1 VQLLILSIIPIAA
14 FVVFIVLIAKTMGNS
29 TRLDNAEWELK
40 KLPTLLRRVD
50 ELERE
55 LQALKSPEVPEKK
68 EQLEPKVE
76 LVLKESPIPQVA
88 PATPARPSV
97 QPARVQAEQPKPS
110 RTREEWESLI
120 GGKLLNRIGALAL
133 TIALGLFLKYAFD
146 NNWISETVRVLIGAG
161 IGFVCLAG
169 GYRTNSRG
177 FQIFAQGLVGAGI
190 SILYLSVYA
199 SFNFYHLV
207 PQWIA
212 FILMSIVT
220 IIAFAHGLYYD
231 SLAEAIL
238 GWAGGFMTPIVLSTG
253 SANEVG
259 LFSYI
264 ALLTAG
270 LIALAI
276 KKQQWYVLEPL
287 TLGAT
292 WLMYQMWRD
301 PYYTDAD
308 LWVTVFFITLFW
320 ILFLVLDV
328 VRSRSSES
336 GEPLNQIVPG
346 LNTLFYFLA
355 LYFILDKDYHAWMGL
370 ATVVIGLVYA
380 VILMERL
387 RSGDLND
394 KVKARYGL
402 TAVSL
407 AVIATAIQFTD
418 FDTVMFW
425 SVEAAALMWFSRQ
438 WRLRYVEISSV
449 ILFGL
454 AVFKLIFVTDMA
466 LSYAPIADFTVI
478 LNHRA
483 AGFAVTIV
491 CLGAAGFMLG
501 GTEEKR
507 QRDIAN
513 ALHYAWG
520 ILLFLLLTAETN
532 DLFRLKRVGQPE
544 EVLAQLSYFKLM
556 TFGVVWI
563 AYSVPLVWFGL
574 KRRLLPLMI
583 LGLVFTLLAV
593 VFGAGRGIAYDPIE
607 SFSPLFN
614 VRSLALVLLAVA
626 LVLKTGL
633 IQKSRDAF
641 TWLEDIL
648 GYVQVG
654 IIVLVF
660 VLLTGETRDYFQKEI
675 VATTQPAVHQEGAPS
690 SDETVSRL
698 SNLQQMS
705 LSGVWLLYSGV
716 LMGLG
721 LWKKNR
727 EMRLAA
733 IALFGITIL
742 KIFIY
747 DLSFLETLYRIFSFL
762 ALGLILL
769 AVSYAYQKYK
779 DVILGKT

>member
-1 VQLLILSIIPIAA
+1 VQLFVLSIIPIAA
-14 FVVFIVLIAKTMGNS
+14 FVVLIVLIAKTMGNS

-55 LQALKSPEVPEKK
+55 LLELKTPGIFEKK
-68 EQLEPKVE
+68 EQAKPKVE
-76 LVLKESPIPQVA
+76 SVSKELAFPQAVSA
-88 PATPARPSV
+88 TPATPII
-97 QPARVQAEQPKPS
+97 QPGMFQAEQPRPS

-146 NNWISETVRVLIGAG
+146 NNWISETVRVLIGAA

-190 SILYLSVYA
+190 AILYLSVYA
-199 SFNFYHLV
+199 SFNFYQLV
-207 PQWIA
+207 PQWLA
-212 FILMSIVT
+212 FVLMSIVT

-238 GWAGGFMTPIVLSTG
+238 GWAGGFLTPILLSTG
-253 SANEVG
+253 TANEVG

-264 ALLTAG
+264 ALLAAG

-276 KKQQWYVLEPL
+276 KKEKWYVLEPL

-320 ILFLVLDV
+320 ALFLVLDV
-328 VRSRSSES
+328 VRSRSSKS

-346 LNTLFYFLA
+346 LNSLFYFLA
-355 LYFILDKDYHAWMGL
+355 LYFILNKDHHAWMGL

-394 KVKARYGL
+394 QVKARYGL
-402 TAVSL
+402 TAVAL
-407 AVIATAIQFTD
+407 AVIATAIQFSD

-425 SVEAAALMWFSRQ
+425 SVEAAALMWLGRQ
-438 WRLRYVEISSV
+438 WKLRHIVISSV
-449 ILFGL
+449 VLFGL
-454 AVFKLIFVTDMA
+454 AVFKLIFVTDIA
-466 LSYAPIADFTVI
+466 LSYAPIADFVVI

-483 AGFAVTIV
+483 AGFAVAIV

-507 QRDIAN
+507 QRDFAN

-532 DLFRLKRVGQPE
+532 DLFRLKQIGQPE
-544 EVLAQLSYFKLM
+544 DVLAQLSYFKLM
-556 TFGVVWI
+556 TFSIVWI
-563 AYSVPLVWFGL
+563 AYSVPLVWMGL
-574 KRRLLPLMI
+574 RKRLLPLTI
-583 LGLVFTLLAV
+583 LGLVIAVLAV
-593 VFGAGRGIAYDPIE
+593 VFGAVRGIAYDPIE
-607 SFSPLFN
+607 SFSPVLN
-614 VRSLALVLLAVA
+614 VRSLALCILAVA
-626 LVLKTGL
+626 LVLQTGL

-641 TWLEDIL
+641 VWLVDIL
-648 GYVQVG
+648 GYVKVA

-660 VLLTGETRDYFQKEI
+660 VLLTGETRDFFQKDI
-675 VATTQPAVHQEGAPS
+675 VATTRPAIHQEGAPS
-690 SDETVSRL
+690 SEEAVSRL

-721 LWKKNR
+721 LWRKNR
-727 EMRLAA
+727 EMRVAA
-733 IALFGITIL
+733 IALFGFSIL

-769 AVSYAYQKYK
+769 AVSYAYQKYR
-779 DVILGKT
+779 DVILGKA